1 MSKTKRTLLHLVI
14 VVILI
19 ALGALGMNR
28 LSANK
33 PQLKKRQISAP
44 VPMVRTTLVKTCR
57 QAVIVRGDGTVRPL
71 RQINLVPQVG
81 GKVVYAAPSLVDGGE
96 FKRDDLLLRID
107 PVDYRLAVTLAQAK
121 VKDGESILKL
131 AQENSAAALEEWR
144 LHYAGGSRATMKPP
158 PLVAKEP
165 QLAAAKAR
173 LEADRA
179 NFKKALLSLGRT
191 ELRAPFDG
199 RVSQEN
205 VDTGQYVSPGMSVA
219 TLYSTDVAEI
229 MVPLEEEDLF
239 WINVPG
245 FTPGPG
251 PGSQTTVR
259 AQIAGA
265 ERSWSGEVVRSEG
278 RLDERTRMI
287 NVVIRVKKPYMKRPP
302 LAVGLFVAVDI
313 EGHTLSNCALIPRS
327 ALRQGHV
334 AWVVDNENRLRFR
347 KVDVARVQGEKVLIR
362 SGLKN
367 GESLVISPLKVITDG
382 MKVRVA
388 HVNEGNRS

>member
-1 MSKTKRTLLHLVI
+1 MSKKKRTLLHLVI
-14 VVILI
+14 ALVLI
-19 ALGALGMNR
+19 ALGALGMSR
-28 LSANK
+28 LSASK

-44 VPMVRTTLVKTCR
+44 VPMVRTTLVKPCR
-57 QAVIVRGDGTVRPL
+57 RAVIVRGEGTVRPL
-71 RQINLVPQVG
+71 RQINLMPQVG
-81 GKVVYAAPSLVDGGE
+81 GKVVYAAPSLVNGGE

-144 LHYAGGSRATMKPP
+144 LHYAGDSRANMRPP

-165 QLAAAKAR
+165 QLAAARAR

-179 NFKKALLSLGRT
+179 NLKKALLGLERT
-191 ELRAPFDG
+191 ELSAPFDG

-229 MVPLEEEDLF
+229 MVPLEQEDLF

-245 FTPGPG
+245 FTPGRG

-259 AQIAGA
+259 AHIAGG

-287 NVVIRVKKPYMKRPP
+287 NVVIRVKNPYMNKPP
-302 LAVGLFVAVDI
+302 LAVGLFVTVDI
-313 EGHTLSNCALIPRS
+313 EGHTLPNCALIPRS

-347 KVDVARVQGEKVLIR
+347 KVDVARVQGEEVLIR

-367 GESLVISPLKVITDG
+367 GETLVISPLKVVTDG

-388 HVNEGNRS
+388 RVNEGNRS